1 MKQGIRMKYDLLVK
15 DLQHMSN
22 KLGSMHALTHT
33 NKDIHRKMDT
43 K

>member
-22 KLGSMHALTHT
+22 KHALTHT
-33 NKDIHRKMDT
+33 NKDT
-43 K
+43 